1 MTNGFLIF
9 CGQPH
14 ILNGCQQVAVLSSQ
28 QRHSVSQ
35 GCSCPTPSPH
45 RVLHCFT
52 NAFPSLPVFRGQP
65 HILNWMGCQVVAP
78 GWSSLRCWRIQIW
91 ALSCLKR
98 MRHWRILLTNGQNFR
113 SWSSRDAAQSR
124 SNGSSLHWA
133 LACFIYSSVRSVML
147 AILHVYH
154 KTDLPSTLPCG
165 WFFETLTSSS
175 KFCWHG
181 IFGWW
186 LTYTLWYFWM
196 MRYLHPW
203 TKEGYVAVS
212 IEWVLSKLLS
222 LSPHQISVAP
232 NLTETCDFSQ
242 KRVLNILDTKCMMR
256 VPGCIGRP
264 NGTHELQNMVWL
276 NMRGGVSSGCCF
288 HYCYC

>member
-1 MTNGFLIF
+1 MEFTQVLKDPDLSALLLEADETLKNPFDKWSKFQILI
-9 CGQPH
+9 
-14 ILNGCQQVAVLSSQ
+14 QQG
-28 QRHSVSQ
+28 R
-35 GCSCPTPSPH
+35 SPE
-45 RVLHCFT
+45 
-52 NAFPSLPVFRGQP
+52 
-65 HILNWMGCQVVAP
+65 
-78 GWSSLRCWRIQIW
+78 QIKW
-91 ALSCLKR
+91 IFFALSLSLFYIFIGSVGHVGNFTR
-98 MRHWRILLTNGQNFR
+98 ALTVTHWQ
-113 SWSSRDAAQSR
+113 
-124 SNGSSLHWA
+124 
-133 LACFIYSSVRSVML
+133 
-147 AILHVYH
+147 YH